1 MLFNKTFLYFS
12 VYNKDLSPSLKL
24 TFPEKTVRPGRY
36 VSLTCV
42 ASGHPEPLIRWKLDN
57 IWTLSTRH
65 GVLIS
70 SYQTSNGDVVSSVN
84 FTSADV
90 TDSGLYSCEAF
101 NDAGRVMHASR
112 LNVFGPLFIRAINNL
127 TALAGDPFSM
137 TCPFGGY
144 PYDSIQWKR
153 GKGSILQ

>member
-1 MLFNKTFLYFS
+1 MFS
-12 VYNKDLSPSLKL
+12 SFCEDLSPSLKL

-101 NDAGRVMHASR
+101 NDAGRVTHANR

-127 TALAGDPFSM
+127 TALAGDPYSM

-153 GKGSILQ
+153 GKGSTL